1 MELTVYSTL
10 DSVHDIMPAAVE
22 QLTHVLRD
30 EAVVVKIL
38 VSLCLDQIW

>member
-30 EAVVVKIL
+30 EAVVKIL